1 MSGNPFGQ
9 HVSFA
14 AWDIVRV
21 EFPYADQVV
30 SRKRPALVVGSY
42 EVDLRFSVLWVL
54 MITSARHRMWP
65 RDVAIAD
72 LAAAGVSRP
81 CFVRTEKIATVDSR
95 FATALGRL
103 QMQDRALVTQHL
115 HSLLQDVLI
124 A

>member
-1 MSGNPFGQ
+1 MSRDPFSQ
-9 HVSFA
+9 NAFA
-14 AWDIVRV
+14 TWDIVRV

-42 EVDLRFSVLWVL
+42 DVDLRFSVLWVL

-95 FATALGRL
+95 FAAVLGRL
-103 QMQDRALVTQHL
+103 QMQDRMLVTQHL
-115 HSLLQDVLI
+115 HS
-124 A
+124 

>member
-1 MSGNPFGQ
+1 MSEDAVGQ
-9 HVSFA
+9 RAFV

-21 EFPYADQVV
+21 EFPYADQVI

-42 EVDLRFSVLWVL
+42 AVDLRFSVLWVL

-81 CFVRTEKIATVDSR
+81 CFVRTEKIATVESR

-103 QMQDRALVTQHL
+103 QMPDRTLVAQHL
-115 HSLLQDVLI
+115 RSPLQDVLL

>member
-1 MSGNPFGQ
+1 VSGDPGGQ
-9 HVSFA
+9 RAFA

-21 EFPYADQVV
+21 EFPYADQTV
-30 SRKRPALVVGSY
+30 SRKRPALVVASH
-42 EVDLRFSVLWVL
+42 EVDQRFSVLWVL

-81 CFVRTEKIATVDSR
+81 CLVRTAKMATVDSR
-95 FATALGRL
+95 FATTLGRL
-103 QMQDRALVTQHL
+103 PGQDRALVAQHL
-115 HSLLQDVLI
+115 RSLLQDVLI